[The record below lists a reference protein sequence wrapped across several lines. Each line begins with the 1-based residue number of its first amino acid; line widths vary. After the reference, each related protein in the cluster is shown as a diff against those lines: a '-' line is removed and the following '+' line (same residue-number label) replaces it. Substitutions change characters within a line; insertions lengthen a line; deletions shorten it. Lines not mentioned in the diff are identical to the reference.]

1 MGNGSG
7 SSERDGAGAASAAG
21 ARMRLH
27 VVLPDES
34 AAMDVGTVAG
44 LAREAEALGYAG
56 VWLPDHLLPPGPYGV
71 STGYGGVYEALTTL
85 SYLAAVTE
93 RVTLGTSVLVA
104 PLRDPLIL
112 ARQTATLAR
121 LSGGRFVLGAG
132 VGWERYEFAA
142 AGADFAARGAR
153 TDSTLRVVRQLHTRG
168 GGPYEDAFVSFDE
181 RAVFEPVPRTPVPFL
196 IGGNSDA
203 ALRRAV
209 EFGGYWQAVFLTP
222 AEFAVRRKRIEELV
236 REAEPAGGGLRSVA
250 GGGAARGPRV
260 SAGARTDWDGPG
272 RSAADVRAEVARWEA
287 AGAADLA
294 VWFGAA
300 DDGFAARMRA
310 LAAGTG
316 LKGGRITRPQ
326 PSPAPSP

>member
-7 SSERDGAGAASAAG
+7 SAGRDGAGAAGG

-34 AAMDVGTVAG
+34 AAMDVGAVAA

-56 VWLPDHLLPPGPYGV
+56 VWLPDHVLPPGPYGV

-121 LSGGRFVLGAG
+121 LSGGRFVLGVG
-132 VGWERYEFAA
+132 VGWERYEFEA
-142 AGADFAARGAR
+142 AGADYAARGAR
-153 TDSTLRVVRQLHTRG
+153 TNSTLRVVRQLHTRG
-168 GGPYEDAFVSFDE
+168 GGPYADAFVSFDE

-222 AEFAVRRKRIEELV
+222 AEFAARRKRIEELV
-236 REAEPAGGGLRSVA
+236 REAEPGEGGHRSAEGAGE
-250 GGGAARGPRV
+250 GAGPRV

-287 AGAADLA
+287 AGAEDLA

-300 DDGFAARMRA
+300 DDGFTVRMRA
-310 LAAGTG
+310 LAAETG
-316 LKGGRITRPQ
+316 LADGRITRPR
-326 PSPAPSP
+326 PHTS